1 MTMADLYTTNN
12 TTPTLPAGLKVG
24 LMVASAWTDRLG
36 VASVQLPDQMGVKE
50 ACMGASQLS
59 EVPQLQIMSKQR
71 TSDFMRN
78 DILGL
83 IECF

>member
-36 VASVQLPDQMGVKE
+36 AASVQLPDQMGVKE
-50 ACMGASQLS
+50 ACMVASQLS
-59 EVPQLQIMSKQR
+59 ELPQLHIIYVK
-71 TSDFMRN
+71 TKNF
-78 DILGL
+78 
-83 IECF
+83 